1 MDEADPTGGLDAAE
15 AASFPHPDP
24 DGPPLERKVRHD
36 SWVLGLAVGV
46 FGASFGV
53 LATTAGLTVAQACA
67 MSVLVFTGASQ
78 FAVVGVIGSG
88 GSLGSALGS
97 ALLLAAR
104 NAAYGVALAPTL
116 ARRSLDRRLL
126 AAQLVIDESA
136 AMAMAHPG
144 RRAREQAFW
153 TTGAAVFLCWNVATV
168 LGAVAGDAIGD
179 PEALGLDAAFP
190 AGFVALAVP
199 HLRTRAGKV
208 AALGGMLI
216 ALVLI
221 PLAPAGIPIVAAA
234 LAVVP
239 AVLFAAPPPALRAPR
254 RPADPGRRAAAEPG
268 GRS

>member
-1 MDEADPTGGLDAAE
+1 
-15 AASFPHPDP
+15 
-24 DGPPLERKVRHD
+24 
-36 SWVLGLAVGV
+36 
-46 FGASFGV
+46 
-53 LATTAGLTVAQACA
+53 
-67 MSVLVFTGASQ
+67 
-78 FAVVGVIGSG
+78 
-88 GSLGSALGS
+88 
-97 ALLLAAR
+97 
-104 NAAYGVALAPTL
+104 
-116 ARRSLDRRLL
+116 
-126 AAQLVIDESA
+126 
-136 AMAMAHPG
+136 
-144 RRAREQAFW
+144 
-153 TTGAAVFLCWNVATV
+153 VFLCWNVATV

-234 LAVVP
+234 PAVVP
-239 AVLFAAPPPALRAPR
+239 AVLFAAPPALRAPR